1 MQHKVV
7 LWILE
12 AFCISLSS
20 DIEAITGLILI
31 YLYFQKLGGRL
42 QLWTYFL
49 SPNYIIKVL
58 LESRHSSNHNHHQLS
73 IEKLTPKQ
81 RLKIKSSIINANNR
95 LNGIFNSFDLFNN
108 EFSPRNRLINLFS
121 SHFSFYFS
129 DRKYVDTS

>member
-12 AFCISLSS
+12 AFCISSSS

-42 QLWTYFL
+42 QLWTHFL
-49 SPNYIIKVL
+49 PPNYIIKVL

-81 RLKIKSSIINANNR
+81 RLKIKGSIINANNR

-108 EFSPRNRLINLFS
+108 EFSPGNRLINLFS